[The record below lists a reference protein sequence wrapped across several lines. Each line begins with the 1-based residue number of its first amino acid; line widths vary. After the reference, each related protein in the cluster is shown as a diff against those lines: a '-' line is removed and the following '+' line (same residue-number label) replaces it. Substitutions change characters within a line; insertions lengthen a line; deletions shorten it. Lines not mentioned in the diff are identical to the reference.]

1 MHDHIH
7 TLQKKLQVFQIF
19 KKIHRF
25 GINQVL
31 LYKLAFK
38 VKKIDNKNQHLIS
51 ELFFNF
57 YVKYKIIISK
67 SAIFKVSTNIFLM
80 CFI

>member
-7 TLQKKLQVFQIF
+7 TLQRKLQVFEIF

-31 LYKLAFK
+31 LYKLALK
-38 VKKIDNKNQHLIS
+38 V
-51 ELFFNF
+51 
-57 YVKYKIIISK
+57 
-67 SAIFKVSTNIFLM
+67 
-80 CFI
+80 